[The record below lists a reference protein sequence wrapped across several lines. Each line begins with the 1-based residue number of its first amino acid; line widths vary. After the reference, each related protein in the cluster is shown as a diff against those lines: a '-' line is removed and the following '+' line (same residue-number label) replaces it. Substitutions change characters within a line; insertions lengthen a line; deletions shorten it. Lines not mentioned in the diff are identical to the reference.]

1 MDIINDF
8 LNLVITTIQS
18 FGYIGVFLAVFLE
31 YACFPLPSE
40 ILLPFIGFL
49 SSNGN
54 FSFLGVILVSTMAG
68 LIGSTLCYLIGYF
81 GGSPIIHWLCNK
93 FSGAKRSFDKL
104 DIFISKYGKAA
115 VFITR
120 LFPLTRT
127 YISLAV
133 GTVKMKYSQF
143 ILYSFGGIVIWN
155 TILISLGYY
164 LGENTDLIK
173 KILSNYSIVAITLLI
188 LVTLIVLYKF
198 IKRKKHLK

>member
-1 MDIINDF
+1 IMDVLNDF

-18 FGYIGVFLAVFLE
+18 FGYTGVFLAVVLE
-31 YACFPLPSE
+31 YACLPLPSE
-40 ILLPFIGFL
+40 VLLPFIGFL
-49 SSNGN
+49 ASSGN
-54 FSFLGVILVSTMAG
+54 FSFPGVIVISTLAG
-68 LIGSTLCYLIGYF
+68 LIGSTICYLIGYF
-81 GGSPIIHWLCNK
+81 GGSPIINWLCNK
-93 FSGAKRSFDKL
+93 SSGAKRSFDKL
-104 DIFISKYGKAA
+104 DTFIAKYGKTA

-133 GTVKMKYSQF
+133 GAVKMRYSQF

-188 LVTLIVLYKF
+188 LVILIVLYKL
-198 IKRKKHLK
+198 IKRKKKC